1 MFRRF
6 DPPWYLPVLRNAL
19 CPVHDNLDKR
29 ILPEYDSPRRRES
42 NIVGLVIDHLDRI
55 SADVMRL
62 NSDLNRLGY
71 AVADANAD
79 SGEADILRAVARLQE
94 RLDRILRNRDEA
106 ELLEVSGEDDSD
118 AHEHL
123 TMVYFHT
130 LDEIREGLR
139 GWLDFLDNPE
149 PTSGKPQR
157 GVQVSRNAIELT
169 LKLSPPY
176 AQIEEL
182 LEWLKR
188 RALSGHA
195 PYDPTMAFVESYKFA
210 NYDPPGLNDDIQH
223 EIRTQNRDGCLP
235 VLVGLALGWMIGSG

>member
-6 DPPWYLPVLRNAL
+6 DPPWYLPVLRDAL
-19 CPVHDNLDKR
+19 RQVHDNLDKR
-29 ILPEYDSPRRRES
+29 ILPEYDGPRRKGS

-55 SADVMRL
+55 SAGVKRL
-62 NSDLNRLGY
+62 NTDLNSVAY
-71 AVADANAD
+71 AVADADAD
-79 SGEADILRAVARLQE
+79 SGEADILRAVARVQE
-94 RLDRILRNRDEA
+94 RLERILRNRDEV
-106 ELLEVSGEDDSD
+106 ELLEVSGEEDSD

-149 PTSGKPQR
+149 PGSGKPQR

-169 LKLSPPY
+169 LELSPPDS
-176 AQIEEL
+176 QIEQL

-195 PYDPTMAFVESYKFA
+195 PYDRTMAFAESYKFA
-210 NYDPPGLNDDIQH
+210 NYDPPRLNDDIQH
-223 EIRTQNRDGCLP
+223 EIRTRNRDDCLP
-235 VLVGLALGWMIGSG
+235 LLVGLALGWMIGSG